1 MILDGGP
8 GRVRYYPGGSALIS
22 PKLKLTGRVVFDNQA
37 AINDFAVAVI
47 IHKFI
52 IRACKL
58 N

>member
-22 PKLKLTGRVVFDNQA
+22 PKLTGRVVFDDQA